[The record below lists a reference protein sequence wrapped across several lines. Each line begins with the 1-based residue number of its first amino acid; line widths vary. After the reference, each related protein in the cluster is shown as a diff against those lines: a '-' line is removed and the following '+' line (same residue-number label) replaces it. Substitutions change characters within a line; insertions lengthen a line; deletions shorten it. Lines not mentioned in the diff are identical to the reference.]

1 MSFDLSSL
9 TSLSPVLPPD
19 VSADVKGASN
29 EMRIKQVSKAM
40 ESLFTGQLLS
50 ELGKGVDG
58 TDDSK
63 EGGPYQDFIQQAMTQ
78 GVTKGGG
85 LGLANVIENYLTQ
98 RDHPKPPHIGLEI
111 NNLSYHVH
119 RTE

>member
-1 MSFDLSSL
+1 MSMELSSL
-9 TSLSPVLPPD
+9 ASLSPLLPPD
-19 VSADVKGASN
+19 LTGDVKGGTN

-50 ELGKGVDG
+50 EMGKGVDG

-63 EGGPYQDFIQQAMTQ
+63 EGGPYQDMIQQAMTQ
-78 GVTKGGG
+78 GVTQGGG
-85 LGLANVIENYLTQ
+85 FGLARVIESYLTQ
-98 RDHPKPPHIGLEI
+98 RDHPKPPHIGLHI